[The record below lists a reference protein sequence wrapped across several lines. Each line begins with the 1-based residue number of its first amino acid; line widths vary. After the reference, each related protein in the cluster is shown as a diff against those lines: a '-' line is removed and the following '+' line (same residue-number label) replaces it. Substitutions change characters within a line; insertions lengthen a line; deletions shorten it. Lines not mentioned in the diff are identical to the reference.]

1 MGTSLSSILKKKK
14 VLENNDDTYESESNS
29 TVSGI
34 PSFEE
39 SQKTRKSDLRS
50 LLQAKKD
57 KEKLVELQKTRK
69 TGLVAQEFNQ
79 SAYNSHDR
87 FYPERQGKSR

>member
-29 TVSGI
+29 KVSGI

-39 SQKTRKSDLRS
+39 SQK
-50 LLQAKKD
+50 
-57 KEKLVELQKTRK
+57 KEK
-69 TGLVAQEFNQ
+69 AI
-79 SAYNSHDR
+79 
-87 FYPERQGKSR
+87 

>member
-50 LLQAKKD
+50 LLQAKKIKRNLLNYKTSRKD
-57 KEKLVELQKTRK
+57 KKDR
-69 TGLVAQEFNQ
+69 TGCARVQPVSIQ
-79 SAYNSHDR
+79 Q
-87 FYPERQGKSR
+87 P

>member
-29 TVSGI
+29 TGSGI
-34 PSFEE
+34 TSFEE
-39 SQKTRKSDLRS
+39 SQKKR
-50 LLQAKKD
+50 A
-57 KEKLVELQKTRK
+57 EKTRK